1 MMPGRGEDKKVKLTA
16 FLEPDGDIDGDILE
30 VERTKPGEIC
40 NQGWKKGNQPY
51 QSFFGILGVEKD
63 PEPNEEREIFKD
75 MMTLNQDTSFD
86 YFVGKFQILPMF
98 LS

>member
-40 NQGWKKGNQPY
+40 DQGWKIGNQT
-51 QSFFGILGVEKD
+51 
-63 PEPNEEREIFKD
+63 NH
-75 MMTLNQDTSFD
+75 TS
-86 YFVGKFQILPMF
+86 
-98 LS
+98 LSLEF

>member
-40 NQGWKKGNQPY
+40 NQENW
-51 QSFFGILGVEKD
+51 
-63 PEPNEEREIFKD
+63 
-75 MMTLNQDTSFD
+75 
-86 YFVGKFQILPMF
+86 
-98 LS
+98 